1 MWCGR
6 YRTQRSYFKFADLEG
21 RGERRFHDDEDED
34 MGNICPPN
42 KSSSGSTN
50 NPYREHAYK
59 SQNGGVAGTGGG
71 GGGMSLES
79 NSTYPI
85 MNLISGGLANG
96 GGGSNAK
103 NGGALDIHFTAL
115 NASSNQNTALLHR
128 NQLQNG
134 K

>member
-1 MWCGR
+1 
-6 YRTQRSYFKFADLEG
+6 
-21 RGERRFHDDEDED
+21 

-42 KSSSGSTN
+42 KSSSGAAG

-59 SQNGGVAGTGGG
+59 SQNGGVGGG
-71 GGGMSLES
+71 GGGISLES

-85 MNLISGGLANG
+85 MNLISGGLANSN
-96 GGGSNAK
+96 GGSNGK
-103 NGGALDIHFTAL
+103 NGPLDIHFTAL

-134 K
+134 KRQLCLSRIEPLVEGY

>member
-1 MWCGR
+1 
-6 YRTQRSYFKFADLEG
+6 
-21 RGERRFHDDEDED
+21 

-42 KSSSGSTN
+42 KSSSGAGN

-59 SQNGGVAGTGGG
+59 SQNGGGVGA
-71 GGGMSLES
+71 GGMSLES

-85 MNLISGGLANG
+85 MNMISGGLANNTNG
-96 GGGSNAK
+96 GK
-103 NGGALDIHFTAL
+103 NGALDIHFTAL

-134 K
+134 EWPLLVSCGQFGRLV